1 MTSVARLTV
10 AQSPVLRDS
19 AQNRSRPRSG
29 CYRQRYRSAFGEK
42 IPQVPRVRAVSSS
55 IDAPN
60 RNESTNHSS
69 DISKPDLLRT
79 SAAVRLASYVYKQ
92 GSVEPWVNNDGFVL
106 RAQGNTEC
114 TRWFVCDKLCDGDD
128 ETAAIDDEA
137 SGTTSSE
144 KTKAKTRKNLTV
156 AQRWFVVRG
165 AAWNDESVNRVKL
178 SAQISKAWP
187 VALHPGVPVVC
198 HAGVA
203 EMTEEFWNEIEPW
216 LVSLPQTAQACFT
229 GHSLGGSMATI
240 LMAWAHHRCSVPT
253 RRIEPALTFGSPPVI
268 AADGWA
274 LRTKGRDEGLERL
287 ARSLALGGD
296 WVGELSSAVGLV
308 GTFGGFGLGD
318 AVAGGGGSRRNGN
331 DANSV
336 TVEHEEDTEL
346 VSSNPCALRLAGF
359 SAGSVRAFVL
369 HNDPVPRMWLA
380 SDPVFQNAVRN
391 ETVVSMLNAREFFF
405 GTGVF
410 TKNRFL
416 YEAVGTLYWLKWSP
430 SGGTSMTVHEHDDG
444 DEYHTKDAEFPL
456 MDAEYLTKDAVA
468 AASSEASDKS
478 NSTLVNASNSA
489 EVLNAALHKNIQKK
503 RAPGHVNR
511 LTLRPVWET
520 DVFETVRG
528 AFDHNAGNYVDAVQW
543 LALKRLVRSGSVNL

>member
-1 MTSVARLTV
+1 M
-10 AQSPVLRDS
+10 
-19 AQNRSRPRSG
+19 
-29 CYRQRYRSAFGEK
+29 
-42 IPQVPRVRAVSSS
+42 SSS

-69 DISKPDLLRT
+69 DISKPDLMRT

-308 GTFGGFGLGD
+308 GTVGGFGLGD
-318 AVAGGGGSRRNGN
+318 AVAGGGGSGRNGN

-405 GTGVF
+405 GTGVSISQSPHSASAIAH
-410 TKNRFL
+410 TRTRRDYSLCPDCLRNKH
-416 YEAVGTLYWLKWSP
+416 YE
-430 SGGTSMTVHEHDDG
+430 
-444 DEYHTKDAEFPL
+444 
-456 MDAEYLTKDAVA
+456 
-468 AASSEASDKS
+468 
-478 NSTLVNASNSA
+478 
-489 EVLNAALHKNIQKK
+489 
-503 RAPGHVNR
+503 R
-511 LTLRPVWET
+511 LTLSFYRIRCSRKT
-520 DVFETVRG
+520 VFSTKPSARCTG
-528 AFDHNAGNYVDAVQW
+528 
-543 LALKRLVRSGSVNL
+543 